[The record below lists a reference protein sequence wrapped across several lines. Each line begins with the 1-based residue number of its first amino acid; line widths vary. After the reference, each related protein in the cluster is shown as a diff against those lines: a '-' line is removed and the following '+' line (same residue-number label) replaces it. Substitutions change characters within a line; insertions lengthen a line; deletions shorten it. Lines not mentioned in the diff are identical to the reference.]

1 MSNREAAR
9 RALDII
15 NNLGGSAEEFR
26 RKWLTLHAFSTK
38 FERNNQRHTLIET
51 IEASIPKEDAEKI
64 LKRLNSDIIYL
75 SKNPVGDLR
84 FDDAHPQFYQNA
96 RQDIAQACL
105 EEREPSN
112 RLGHLVCVV
121 YQVRCNTEHGRK
133 KLGSNRSQ
141 RLFNIS
147 NKILDEIIQVL
158 LREAEAA

>member
-15 NNLGGSAEEFR
+15 HNLGGAAEEFR
-26 RKWLTLHAFSTK
+26 RKWLTLHAFSTE

-51 IEASIPKEDAEKI
+51 IEASILKEDAEKI

-84 FDDAHPQFYQNA
+84 FDDAHPKFYQNA
-96 RQDIAQACL
+96 RQDSAQACL